1 MNIKQTLTHREKKVL
16 PVCMMLIEP
25 LVDSLSD
32 CGVCAPPG
40 TLKIPQGM
48 FKIQKRLTLQS

>member
-1 MNIKQTLTHREKKVL
+1 
-16 PVCMMLIEP
+16 MMLIEP